1 MIIQIVRYKSG
12 LTHEEVAE
20 RFEARSAGYRSVP
33 GLLQKYYLHFA
44 STGEHGGVH
53 VWDSAESLEQWRET
67 TLADTLAETYQVVEP
82 PDVELA
88 DVMLVLRPE
97 RLAAAPS

>member
-1 MIIQIVRYKSG
+1 
-12 LTHEEVAE
+12 
-20 RFEARSAGYRSVP
+20 
-33 GLLQKYYLHFA
+33 
-44 STGEHGGVH
+44 
-53 VWDSAESLEQWRET
+53 
-67 TLADTLAETYQVVEP
+67 VEP

>member
-1 MIIQIVRYKSG
+1 VY
-12 LTHEEVAE
+12 
-20 RFEARSAGYRSVP
+20 
-33 GLLQKYYLHFA
+33 
-44 STGEHGGVH
+44 